1 MHYEVF
7 LHHRSDP
14 DALGSLISI
23 KKKLSEKN
31 LSWVADLGWLV
42 AVIGMYLLS
51 LYLVIGQKLNIKPIF
66 GMVGIAFI
74 LVVLFG
80 GMAPDKQSVRA

>member
-1 MHYEVF
+1 M
-7 LHHRSDP
+7 
-14 DALGSLISI
+14 ALGSLISI

-51 LYLVIGQKLNIKPIF
+51 LYLVIGQKLNIVPVF
-66 GMVGIAFI
+66 AW
-74 LVVLFG
+74 
-80 GMAPDKQSVRA
+80 

>member
-1 MHYEVF
+1 M
-7 LHHRSDP
+7 
-14 DALGSLISI
+14 ALGSLISI

-51 LYLVIGQKLNIKPIF
+51 LYLVIGQKQRRPFRIHCAQASVLGK
-66 GMVGIAFI
+66 VGHNQH
-74 LVVLFG
+74 LVVAEFARIG
-80 GMAPDKQSVRA
+80 KYGIMDFIR